1 MQVYVF
7 KTEQDVDTYVG
18 QQISTFI
25 QDNDAPVIGFA
36 TGSTPLGAYDYLIDS
51 YQSGKTDFSKVRA
64 FNLDEYVGIEKESS
78 SKLCKSN
85 ERLSFQ

>member
-36 TGSTPLGAYDYLIDS
+36 TGSTPLGAYDYLIVS
-51 YQSGKTDFSKVRA
+51 YQS
-64 FNLDEYVGIEKESS
+64 
-78 SKLCKSN
+78 
-85 ERLSFQ
+85 

>member
-25 QDNDAPVIGFA
+25 QNNDAPVIGFA

-51 YQSGKTDFSKVRA
+51 YQSGKQIFQ
-64 FNLDEYVGIEKESS
+64 
-78 SKLCKSN
+78 KLEPLILMNMLGLKKIILKALQ
-85 ERLSFQ
+85 EQ

>member
-25 QDNDAPVIGFA
+25 NKSRSNTF
-36 TGSTPLGAYDYLIDS
+36 TN
-51 YQSGKTDFSKVRA
+51 GK
-64 FNLDEYVGIEKESS
+64 
-78 SKLCKSN
+78 
-85 ERLSFQ
+85 

>member
-18 QQISTFI
+18 QQI
-25 QDNDAPVIGFA
+25 
-36 TGSTPLGAYDYLIDS
+36 
-51 YQSGKTDFSKVRA
+51 
-64 FNLDEYVGIEKESS
+64 
-78 SKLCKSN
+78 KLCKSN